1 MCIIAEHCSV
11 DIAFMHHS
19 PALKYFLD
27 IRLQLPGRDI
37 FLVRG
42 VIAIPKMF
50 RRCKKLKLE
59 VFTQFQL
66 TSLLIKDSPG
76 KKMVAG

>member
-1 MCIIAEHCSV
+1 MISDVYGLPLPLIARFGHT
-11 DIAFMHHS
+11 
-19 PALKYFLD
+19 
-27 IRLQLPGRDI
+27 GRDI

>member
-1 MCIIAEHCSV
+1 MTTPTPITVGQLMAEPHL
-11 DIAFMHHS
+11 I
-19 PALKYFLD
+19 PQGQPLIL
-27 IRLQLPGRDI
+27 RDI

-76 KKMVAG
+76 KRVIAS

>member
-1 MCIIAEHCSV
+1 MASTV
-11 DIAFMHHS
+11 D
-19 PALKYFLD
+19 YVVYD
-27 IRLQLPGRDI
+27 RDI

>member
-1 MCIIAEHCSV
+1 MYYSTHILAH
-11 DIAFMHHS
+11 
-19 PALKYFLD
+19 
-27 IRLQLPGRDI
+27 RLFFEFGPWTGLRDI